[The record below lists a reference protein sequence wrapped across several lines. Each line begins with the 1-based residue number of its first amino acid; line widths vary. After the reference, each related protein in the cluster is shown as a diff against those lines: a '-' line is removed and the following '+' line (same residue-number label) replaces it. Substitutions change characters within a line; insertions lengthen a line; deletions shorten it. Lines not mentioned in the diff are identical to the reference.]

1 MHANE
6 PYEPKYLYLI
16 NKCDQVGLKHFK
28 DPKVFI
34 EYSYAMK
41 NVYCNIE
48 KYNLGK
54 SQKVLIVFAHTVCD
68 MISNKKLH
76 PEVAELFIRGKK
88 LNISLI
94 FMTQSYFQAPM
105 DVGLNTTRIFIM
117 KISKKEEL
125 QFVFRNNLS
134 DIEFDDF
141 KRLYKKYTTEP
152 YLLLVINTTFPSS
165 TLLSF

>member
-1 MHANE
+1 MIA
-6 PYEPKYLYLI
+6 
-16 NKCDQVGLKHFK
+16 
-28 DPKVFI
+28 
-34 EYSYAMK
+34 
-41 NVYCNIE
+41 
-48 KYNLGK
+48 
-54 SQKVLIVFAHTVCD
+54 FAHTIVD

-76 PEVAELFIRGKK
+76 PEVTELFIRGKK

>member
-1 MHANE
+1 
-6 PYEPKYLYLI
+6 
-16 NKCDQVGLKHFK
+16 
-28 DPKVFI
+28 
-34 EYSYAMK
+34 
-41 NVYCNIE
+41 
-48 KYNLGK
+48 
-54 SQKVLIVFAHTVCD
+54 

-76 PEVAELFIRGKK
+76 PEVTELFIRGKK

-94 FMTQSYFQAPM
+94 FMTQSYLQAPM